1 MKKTKTNHIQE
12 LRQEILNS
20 LKLVNEKNAPNIHE
34 RIQNAEGYK
43 WVESEIISMVL
54 STGQAP
60 AMCIP
65 QIESEL

>member
-1 MKKTKTNHIQE
+1 MKKQPTHIEQ

-20 LKLVNEKNAPNIHE
+20 LKVVTEVNAPNIHE
-34 RIQNAEGYK
+34 RIQTKDGYR
-43 WVESEIISMVL
+43 WVENEIMSMVL
-54 STGQAP
+54 ATGQAP

>member
-1 MKKTKTNHIQE
+1 MKKQSTIDQ
-12 LRQEILNS
+12 LRSEILKS
-20 LKLVNEKNAPNIHE
+20 LKMVTENNSPQIHK
-34 RIQNAEGYK
+34 RIQTKDGYS
-43 WVESEIISMVL
+43 WVESEIISLVL

>member
-1 MKKTKTNHIQE
+1 MKKQTNQIQQ

-20 LKLVNEKNAPNIHE
+20 LKLVTEVNAPNIHE
-34 RIQNAEGYK
+34 RIQTKDGYR
-43 WVESEIISMVL
+43 WVENEIISMVL